1 MPGPLQKYV
10 PLAVALT
17 PKVKGVLEHTVTG
30 VVGVTVGNGFT
41 VADTELLAVQPLSV
55 TVIEYVPVMPVV
67 AKLFTV
73 GFCSVEV

>member
-1 MPGPLQKYV
+1 MAFTFK
-10 PLAVALT
+10 T
-17 PKVKGVLEHTVTG
+17 KGVLAHIETG

-55 TVIEYVPVMPVV
+55 TVIEYVPVMAVV

-73 GFCSVEV
+73 GFCSVEVKVLGPVQA